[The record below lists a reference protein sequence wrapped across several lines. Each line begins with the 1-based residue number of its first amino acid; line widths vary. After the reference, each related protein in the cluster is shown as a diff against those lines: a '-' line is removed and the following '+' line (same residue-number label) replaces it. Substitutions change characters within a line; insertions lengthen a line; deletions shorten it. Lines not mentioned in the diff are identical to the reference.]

1 MNTAFDPDIAAMNL
15 SEAEKNG
22 LQVYRNYSN
31 AFEEQRLKI
40 FAEEAPLDRN
50 TVSILRDVLQLVAV
64 EEVRTLTVIACAF
77 TDDQLKVMFKNEIP
91 DDVPGGRNAL
101 LSGFG
106 PLSRLSQRI
115 QMAHAFG
122 WMSKDVLVEAD
133 HLRKVRN
140 DISHRWDISLLQTK
154 LDNLISKIQHPV
166 EQYLGDGIRLPE
178 GLHLSLSAEQK
189 FRVRLVWLLGR
200 IAYESRLWVSA
211 LKAGL
216 QPARALY
223 GPHQPALL
231 REVSAL
237 CVEVTRTRILKA

>member
-1 MNTAFDPDIAAMNL
+1 MSTSFDPDIAAMDL

-22 LQVYRNYSN
+22 LQVYRNYSK
-31 AFEEQRLKI
+31 AFEEHRLKR
-40 FAEEAPLDRN
+40 FAEQAPPHPE
-50 TVSILRDVLQLVAV
+50 VMAALRDILQLVAS
-64 EEVRTLTVIACAF
+64 EEARTLTVLACAF
-77 TDDQLKVMFKNEIP
+77 TDDQLKIMFKKEIP

-122 WMSKDVLVEAD
+122 WMSKDVLIEAD

-140 DISHRWDISLLQTK
+140 DISHRWDMSLLQAK
-154 LDNLISKIQHPV
+154 LDDLIATVQHPV

-189 FRVRLVWLLGR
+189 FRIRLVWLLGR
-200 IAYESRLWVSA
+200 IAYESRLWVA
-211 LKAGL
+211 AIKAGL
-216 QPARALY
+216 QPHQALY
-223 GPHQPALL
+223 GPNQPALL

-237 CVEVTRTRILKA
+237 CVEVTRTRILRA

>member
-1 MNTAFDPDIAAMNL
+1 MSTPFDSDIAAMNL
-15 SEAEKNG
+15 SDAEKNG
-22 LQVYRNYSN
+22 LQVYRNYSK
-31 AFEEQRLKI
+31 AFEEHRLKR
-40 FAEEAPLDRN
+40 FAEQAPPHPDA
-50 TVSILRDVLQLVAV
+50 IDALRDVLQLVAT

-77 TDDQLKVMFKNEIP
+77 TDDQLKFMFKTEIA

-122 WMSKDVLVEAD
+122 WMSKDVLIEAD

-140 DISHRWDISLLQTK
+140 DISHRWDISLLQAK
-154 LDNLISKIQHPV
+154 LDNLIAQVQHPV

-178 GLHLSLSAEQK
+178 GLHLSCSAEQK
-189 FRVRLVWLLGR
+189 FRIRLVWLLGR
-200 IAYESRLWVSA
+200 VAYESRLWVA
-211 LKAGL
+211 AIKAGL
-216 QPARALY
+216 QPQRALY
-223 GPHQPALL
+223 GTNQPLLL

-237 CVEVTRTRILKA
+237 CLEVTRTRVLHA